1 MSEKTIMRILMKDIF
16 FKSKFSIQKKLHD
29 LHNDLPFLSEKNE
42 NWKSW
47 KTCSQLTRWKRICY
61 AHEKFKTNIKIE
73 D

>member
-16 FKSKFSIQKKLHD
+16 FKSKFNIQEKLHD

-47 KTCSQLTRWKRICY
+47 KTCSQLTR
-61 AHEKFKTNIKIE
+61 
-73 D
+73 